1 VALSDSWHV
10 RQDQETGTLLKRL
23 VIKNFRQFET
33 LNLEFDPDL
42 NILVGDNDAG
52 KSTILQAIELALSGR
67 IGGRPADGELSPH
80 WFPRRV
86 TEQYVNSL
94 RRRSPTKLPTM
105 SIEAYLRDAPHLSER
120 QGTNNS
126 LSEDCP
132 GVRLVCGFDSVFE
145 QEYQEFVDQAD
156 HIYSIPVEFYRIVRY
171 DFSGDGITGNRV
183 GVQCAVIDS
192 STLRLQS
199 GTDYYL
205 RKTIDEHL
213 SDDIRARMSL
223 ALRAYKEKLSRDEA
237 FLEANDAIAVTRNT
251 LHKRAIRLA
260 PDASSKSAW
269 ESGIVPH
276 LDEIPFGY
284 VGKGE
289 QAAFKTL
296 LALDRG
302 TKRDVVLVEEPE
314 NHLSYASLN
323 ALIERIRE
331 RTADKQLI
339 LTTHSSFVLNKLGIH
354 NLRLLKNGSI
364 QTFKNLTTDTRDYF
378 YKLSGYDTL
387 RLVLARAAILVEGP
401 SDELIVQKAYLQKF
415 DRLPIAD
422 GIDVIS
428 VQALAFRRFLEL
440 GKNLRVK
447 IAVVTDL
454 DSDDSDEIA
463 RKRFSDFEVPGL
475 VQGFVG
481 KVSNGRTLEPQ
492 LLAAAGGQEI
502 ADALEIPY
510 TSDGDVLEY
519 MAKHKTDAALKL
531 FNRSDYITMPEYI
544 EAAVE
549 FVAE

>member
-1 VALSDSWHV
+1 
-10 RQDQETGTLLKRL
+10 LLKRL
-23 VIKNFRQFET
+23 VIRNFRQFEY
-33 LNLEFDPDL
+33 LNVEFDPEL
-42 NILVGDNDAG
+42 NIVVGDNDAG
-52 KSTILQAIELALSGR
+52 KSTILQAIELALSSR

-86 TEQYVNSL
+86 ANQYLTELQKA
-94 RRRSPTKLPTM
+94 PTAKLPAIV
-105 SIEAYLRDAPHLSER
+105 IEAYLRDEPHLAER

-126 LSEDCP
+126 LSDDCP
-132 GVRLVCGFDSVFE
+132 GVRLVCAFDSLYE
-145 QEYQEFVDQAD
+145 QEYKEFVEQAEQ
-156 HIYSIPVEFYRIVRY
+156 IYSIPVEFYRILRY
-171 DFSGDGITGNRV
+171 DFAGEAITGYRL

-192 STLRLQS
+192 SALRLQS

-223 ALRAYKEKLSRDEA
+223 ALRAYKERLARDEA
-237 FLEANDAIAVTRNT
+237 FLEANDAIAVARNT

-260 PDASSKSAW
+260 PDSSSKSTW

-296 LALDRG
+296 LALDRD

-323 ALIERIRE
+323 ALIQRIRE
-331 RTADKQLI
+331 RTAGKQLI

-354 NLRLLKNGSI
+354 NLRLLKNSSI
-364 QTFKNLTTDTRDYF
+364 QTFKDLPDDTRDYF

-415 DRLPIAD
+415 GRLPIAD

-440 GKNLRVK
+440 GKDLQVR

-454 DSDDSDEIA
+454 DSDESDETA
-463 RKRFSDFEVPGL
+463 RKRFSDFEISGL

-481 KVSNGRTLEPQ
+481 KVSRGRTLEPQ
-492 LLAAAGGQEI
+492 LLAAAGGQTI
-502 ADALEIPY
+502 ADALGIPY
-510 TSDGDVLEY
+510 ISDDDVLKY
-519 MAKHKTDAALKL
+519 MAKNKTDAALKL
-531 FNRSDYITMPEYI
+531 FNHSEHIPMPEHI

-549 FVAE
+549 FAVK